1 MLHVSNLSVAR
12 GGVTLL
18 SGVDFA
24 LNAGEI
30 LVLRGANGL
39 GKTSLLRCI
48 AGLQNPVEG
57 QITAPETVAYSGHA
71 NGLKGQM
78 TVLENL
84 AFWSSI
90 YHGPSPE
97 VALDAY
103 DLHALADRPAANL
116 SAGQKRR
123 LGLARMQVSGCALWV
138 MDEPTVSLDADNVA
152 LFRAALDRH
161 VQSGGAAVI
170 TTHIDLAIAS
180 ARLLD
185 LTRFKARGLMG
196 STAFEEAVE

>member
-12 GGVTLL
+12 GGITLL
-18 SGVDFA
+18 CGVGFA
-24 LNAGEI
+24 LNAGQI

-71 NGLKGQM
+71 DGLKGQM

-84 AFWSSI
+84 AFWSSV

-97 VALDAY
+97 LALDAY

-196 STAFEEAVE
+196 STAFEEALE

>member
-1 MLHVSNLSVAR
+1 MLHVLNLSVAR
-12 GGVTLL
+12 GGMTLL

-24 LNAGEI
+24 LNAGQI

-71 NGLKGQM
+71 DGLKGQM

-84 AFWSSI
+84 AFWSFI
-90 YHGPSPE
+90 YNGPSPE

-180 ARLLD
+180 AKLLD

-196 STAFEEAVE
+196 STAFEEALE

>member
-12 GGVTLL
+12 GGMTLL
-18 SGVDFA
+18 SGVGFA
-24 LNAGEI
+24 LNAGQI

-71 NGLKGQM
+71 DGLKGQM

-84 AFWSSI
+84 AFWSSV

-196 STAFEEAVE
+196 STAFEEALE

>member
-1 MLHVSNLSVAR
+1 MLHVLNLSVAR
-12 GGVTLL
+12 GGMTLL

-24 LNAGEI
+24 LNAGQI

-71 NGLKGQM
+71 DGLKGQM

-152 LFRAALDRH
+152 LFCAALDRH

-170 TTHIDLAIAS
+170 TSHIDLVIAS

>member
-12 GGVTLL
+12 GGMTLL
-18 SGVDFA
+18 RGVDFA
-24 LNAGEI
+24 LSAGQI

-57 QITAPETVAYSGHA
+57 QITAPETVAYSGHTD
-71 NGLKGQM
+71 GLKGQM

-84 AFWSSI
+84 AFWASI

-97 VALDAY
+97 EALDAY

-138 MDEPTVSLDADNVA
+138 MDEPTVSLDSDNVA

-185 LTRFKARGLMG
+185 LTRFKARGLTG
-196 STAFEEAVE
+196 STAFEEALE

>member
-12 GGVTLL
+12 GGMTLL

-24 LNAGEI
+24 LDAGQI

-48 AGLQNPVEG
+48 AGLQNQVEG

-71 NGLKGQM
+71 DGLKGQM

-97 VALDAY
+97 VALYAY

-180 ARLLD
+180 AKLLD

-196 STAFEEAVE
+196 STAFEEALE

>member
-12 GGVTLL
+12 GGMTLL

-24 LNAGEI
+24 LNAGQI

-57 QITAPETVAYSGHA
+57 QITAPEAVAYSGHA
-71 NGLKGQM
+71 DGLKGQM

-84 AFWSSI
+84 AFWSSV

-123 LGLARMQVSGCALWV
+123 LGLARMQVSGCALWL

-180 ARLLD
+180 AKLLD

-196 STAFEEAVE
+196 STAFEEALE

>member
-12 GGVTLL
+12 GGITLL

-24 LNAGEI
+24 LNAGQI

-71 NGLKGQM
+71 DGLKGQM

-84 AFWSSI
+84 AFWSSV

-170 TTHIDLAIAS
+170 TTHIELAIAS

-196 STAFEEAVE
+196 STAFEEALE

>member
-48 AGLQNPVEG
+48 AGLQNPIEG

-71 NGLKGQM
+71 DGLKGQM

-196 STAFEEAVE
+196 STAFEEALE

>member
-12 GGVTLL
+12 GGMTLL

-24 LNAGEI
+24 LNAGQI

-57 QITAPETVAYSGHA
+57 QITAPEAVAYSGHA
-71 NGLKGQM
+71 DGLKGQM

-196 STAFEEAVE
+196 STAFEEALE

>member
-1 MLHVSNLSVAR
+1 MLHVLNLSVAR
-12 GGVTLL
+12 GGMTLL

-24 LNAGEI
+24 LNAGQI

-71 NGLKGQM
+71 DGLKGQM

-138 MDEPTVSLDADNVA
+138 MDEPTVSLDSDNVA

-185 LTRFKARGLMG
+185 LTRFKARGLTG
-196 STAFEEAVE
+196 STAFEEALE

>member
-12 GGVTLL
+12 GGITLL

-24 LNAGEI
+24 LNAGQI

-71 NGLKGQM
+71 DGLKGQM

-196 STAFEEAVE
+196 STAFEEALE

>member
-12 GGVTLL
+12 GGITLL
-18 SGVDFA
+18 CGVGFA
-24 LNAGEI
+24 LNAGQI

-71 NGLKGQM
+71 DGLKGQM

-84 AFWSSI
+84 AFWSSV

-170 TTHIDLAIAS
+170 TTHIELAIAS

-196 STAFEEAVE
+196 STAFEEALE

>member
-12 GGVTLL
+12 GGMTLL

-24 LNAGEI
+24 LNAGQI

-57 QITAPETVAYSGHA
+57 QITAPEAVAYSGHA
-71 NGLKGQM
+71 DGLKGQM

-90 YHGPSPE
+90 YHGPSAE

-138 MDEPTVSLDADNVA
+138 MDEPTVSLDSDNVA

-161 VQSGGAAVI
+161 VQSGGTAVI

-196 STAFEEAVE
+196 STAFEEALE

>member
-1 MLHVSNLSVAR
+1 MLQVSSLSVAR
-12 GGVTLL
+12 GGMTLL
-18 SGVDFA
+18 CGVDFS
-24 LNAGEI
+24 LSAGQV

-48 AGLQNPVEG
+48 AGLQDPVEG

-71 NGLKGQM
+71 DGLKGQM

-84 AFWSSI
+84 AFWASI
-90 YHGPSPE
+90 YHGPSPD

-103 DLHALADRPAANL
+103 DLRALADRPAANL

-138 MDEPTVSLDADNVA
+138 MDEPTVSLDAHNVA
-152 LFRAALDRH
+152 LFRAVLDRH
-161 VQSGGAAVI
+161 VHSGGAAVI
-170 TTHIDLAIAS
+170 TTHIDLEIAS
-180 ARLLD
+180 AQLLD
-185 LTRFKARGLMG
+185 LTRFKARGLSG
-196 STAFEEAVE
+196 SSAFEEALE

>member
-12 GGVTLL
+12 GGMTLL

-24 LNAGEI
+24 LNAGQI

-48 AGLQNPVEG
+48 AGLQNQVEG

-71 NGLKGQM
+71 DGLKGPM

-180 ARLLD
+180 AKLLD

-196 STAFEEAVE
+196 STAFEEALE

>member
-12 GGVTLL
+12 GGMTLL

-24 LNAGEI
+24 LNAGQI

-57 QITAPETVAYSGHA
+57 QITAPDTVAYSGHA
-71 NGLKGQM
+71 DGLKGQM

-138 MDEPTVSLDADNVA
+138 MDEPTVSLDAQNVA

-196 STAFEEAVE
+196 STAFEEALE

>member
-12 GGVTLL
+12 GGMTLL

-24 LNAGEI
+24 LNAGQI
-30 LVLRGANGL
+30 LVLRGANGP

-48 AGLQNPVEG
+48 AGLQNQVEG

-71 NGLKGQM
+71 DGLKGQM

-161 VQSGGAAVI
+161 VQSGGAALI

-180 ARLLD
+180 AKLLD

-196 STAFEEAVE
+196 STAFEEALE

>member
-12 GGVTLL
+12 GGMTLL

-24 LNAGEI
+24 LNAGQI

-48 AGLQNPVEG
+48 AGLQNPVDG

-71 NGLKGQM
+71 DGLKGQM

-103 DLHALADRPAANL
+103 ELHALADRPAANL

-180 ARLLD
+180 AKLLD

-196 STAFEEAVE
+196 STAFEEALE

>member
-1 MLHVSNLSVAR
+1 M
-12 GGVTLL
+12 TLL

-24 LNAGEI
+24 LTSGQI

-71 NGLKGQM
+71 DGLKGQM

-152 LFRAALDRH
+152 LFRAALR
-161 VQSGGAAVI
+161 
-170 TTHIDLAIAS
+170 S
-180 ARLLD
+180 ACAERWCCCD
-185 LTRFKARGLMG
+185 HHPY
-196 STAFEEAVE
+196 

>member
-12 GGVTLL
+12 GGMTLL
-18 SGVDFA
+18 SGVDFS
-24 LNAGEI
+24 LTSGQI
-30 LVLRGANGL
+30 VVLRGANGL

-71 NGLKGQM
+71 DGLKGQM

>member
-12 GGVTLL
+12 GGMTLL
-18 SGVDFA
+18 SGVDFS
-24 LNAGEI
+24 LTSGQI

-48 AGLQNPVEG
+48 AGLQNPIEG

-71 NGLKGQM
+71 DGLKGQM

>member
-12 GGVTLL
+12 GGMTLL
-18 SGVDFA
+18 CGVDFA
-24 LNAGEI
+24 LIAGQI

-57 QITAPETVAYSGHA
+57 QITAPETVAYSGHTD
-71 NGLKGQM
+71 GLKGQM

-84 AFWSSI
+84 AFWASI

-97 VALDAY
+97 EALDAY

-116 SAGQKRR
+116 STGQKRR

-138 MDEPTVSLDADNVA
+138 MDEPTVSLDSDNVA

-180 ARLLD
+180 AKLLD
-185 LTRFKARGLMG
+185 LTLFKARGLMG
-196 STAFEEAVE
+196 STAFEEALE

>member
-12 GGVTLL
+12 GGMTLL

-24 LNAGEI
+24 LNAGQI

-57 QITAPETVAYSGHA
+57 QITAPEAVAYSGHA
-71 NGLKGQM
+71 DGLKGQM

-103 DLHALADRPAANL
+103 ELHALADRPAANL

-196 STAFEEAVE
+196 STAFEEALE

>member
-12 GGVTLL
+12 GGMTLL

-24 LNAGEI
+24 LNAGQI

-48 AGLQNPVEG
+48 AGLQSPVEG
-57 QITAPETVAYSGHA
+57 QITTPETVAYSGHA
-71 NGLKGQM
+71 DGLKGQM

-84 AFWSSI
+84 AFWSYI
-90 YHGPSPE
+90 YQGPSPE

>member
-12 GGVTLL
+12 GGMTLL

-24 LNAGEI
+24 LNAGQI

>member
-12 GGVTLL
+12 GGMTLL

-24 LNAGEI
+24 LNAGQI

-48 AGLQNPVEG
+48 AGLQNQVEG

-71 NGLKGQM
+71 DGLKGQM

-103 DLHALADRPAANL
+103 DLHALADRPATNL

-180 ARLLD
+180 AKLLD

-196 STAFEEAVE
+196 STAFEEALE

>member
-12 GGVTLL
+12 GGMTLL
-18 SGVDFA
+18 SRVDFA
-24 LNAGEI
+24 LNAGQI

-57 QITAPETVAYSGHA
+57 QITAPDTVAYSGHA
-71 NGLKGQM
+71 DGLKGQM

-185 LTRFKARGLMG
+185 LTRFKACGLMG
-196 STAFEEAVE
+196 STAFEEALE

>member
-12 GGVTLL
+12 GGMTLL

-24 LNAGEI
+24 LNAGQI

-57 QITAPETVAYSGHA
+57 QITTPETVAYSGHA
-71 NGLKGQM
+71 DGLKGQM

-90 YHGPSPE
+90 YQGPSPE

-152 LFRAALDRH
+152 LFRAAIDRH

-196 STAFEEAVE
+196 STAFEEALE

>member
-12 GGVTLL
+12 GGITLL
-18 SGVDFA
+18 CGVGFA
-24 LNAGEI
+24 LNAGQI
-30 LVLRGANGL
+30 FVLRGANGL

-71 NGLKGQM
+71 DGLKGQM

-84 AFWSSI
+84 AFWSSV

-170 TTHIDLAIAS
+170 TTHIELAIAS

-196 STAFEEAVE
+196 STAFEEALE

>member
-12 GGVTLL
+12 GGITLL

-24 LNAGEI
+24 LNAGQI

-71 NGLKGQM
+71 DGLKGQM

-84 AFWSSI
+84 AFWSSV

-196 STAFEEAVE
+196 STAFEEALE

>member
-12 GGVTLL
+12 GGMTLL

-24 LNAGEI
+24 LNAGQI

-71 NGLKGQM
+71 DGLKGQM

-152 LFRAALDRH
+152 LFRAAIDRH

-185 LTRFKARGLMG
+185 LTRFKARGLIG
-196 STAFEEAVE
+196 STAFEEALE